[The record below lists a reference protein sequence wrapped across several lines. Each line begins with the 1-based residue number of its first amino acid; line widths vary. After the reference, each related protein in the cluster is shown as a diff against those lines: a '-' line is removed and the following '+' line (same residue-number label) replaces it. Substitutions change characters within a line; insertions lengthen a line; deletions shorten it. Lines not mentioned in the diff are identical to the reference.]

1 MATNYTFDLEP
12 KILELYPNLTS
23 SEVTTIATNIV
34 DSTDPLVDPV
44 KNLNNAVIEVCI
56 ASGFNLTGK

>member
-1 MATNYTFDLEP
+1 MATKYSFDLEP

-34 DSTDPLVDPV
+34 NSSDPLVDPV
-44 KNLNNAVIEVCI
+44 KNLRSSIIEVSI
-56 ASGFNLTGK
+56 ASGISLGN

>member
-23 SEVTTIATNIV
+23 SEVTTIAADIV
-34 DSTDPLVDPV
+34 ASTDPLIDPV
-44 KNLNNAVIEVCI
+44 ERLKTSVVEVCV
-56 ASGFNLTGK
+56 AAGFDLSGK